1 MAGDTEIGSH
11 CGSCRGGYRDCDEQ
25 TVSEAMLWRARYPDV
40 MAVKTLMDEVR
51 GFYETNLTQFKDNLG
66 LTIDRIDCD
75 VQ

>member
-11 CGSCRGGYRDCDEQ
+11 CGSCRGGCRDRDEQ
-25 TVSEAMLWRARYPDV
+25 WRARYPDV

-51 GFYETNLTQFKDNLG
+51 GFYDPNLTQFKDNLG